1 MVSFKKAKSWNG
13 VQGVFLQRE
22 ASCSTNRETSPTEL
36 LPRKQHPTSQR
47 QVATALNPVWEHLCF
62 TRARSFYAST
72 SRMCPQVPLL
82 WFMLFWLMK
91 GFLGVLCF
99 QAVGKPGLGT
109 GGAAIC
115 PLHPPHPPQSG
126 HHVIFRHFV
135 NYPAIHLY
143 VHFPRVHNHDFT

>member
-22 ASCSTNRETSPTEL
+22 ALCSTNRETSPTEL
-36 LPRKQHPTSQR
+36 LPRKPHPTSQH

-72 SRMCPQVPLL
+72 SRVCPRVPAASLYAVLAYESLPRSALL
-82 WFMLFWLMK
+82 SDSREAWTRHWRCCNL
-91 GFLGVLCF
+91 
-99 QAVGKPGLGT
+99 
-109 GGAAIC
+109 
-115 PLHPPHPPQSG
+115 PHPPQSG
-126 HHVIFRHFV
+126 HHAIFRHFV

-143 VHFPRVHNHDFT
+143 VHFPRLYNHDFT